1 MAGPLQGLKVVEMVG
16 LGPAPFC
23 GMLLADMG
31 AEVIRID
38 RPCPAADAAMS
49 GSDRFDITTRNR
61 PTVSL
66 DLGQPAGVETALQ
79 LIDAADIVIEGFRP
93 GVMERLGLGP
103 QVCLARN
110 RKLVYGRMTGW
121 GQYGPLAQAAGHDI
135 NYIALSGALH
145 AIGRTGEAPVVP
157 LNLIGDF
164 GGGAM
169 FLAFGVMCA
178 AFEARDS
185 GHGQVVDAAMT
196 DGVALLSAMTYGFKA
211 AGQWSNQRG
220 ENLLDGGAHFYDTY
234 ACADGKF
241 VAIGAIEPQFYAR
254 LRELCGIDDP
264 AFDAQLDSVR
274 WPLLKLRMAD
284 VFQTRTR
291 DEWCLLLEGSDACFA
306 PVLDWDEA
314 PLHPHNQARGTFVTI
329 DGVVQPAPA
338 PRFSR
343 TPAAPPAHSAP
354 EPCDAI
360 LRRWGVSDEVIDRH
374 GASRAKFF
382 EEPE

>member
-1 MAGPLQGLKVVEMVG
+1 MAGPLQGVKVVEFVG

-31 AEVIRID
+31 AEVIRIE
-38 RPCPAADAAMS
+38 RPRPGADAAIS
-49 GSDRFDITTRNR
+49 GSDRFDISARNR
-61 PTVSL
+61 PTISL
-66 DLGQPAGVETALQ
+66 DLAQPAGVAAALQ
-79 LIDAADIVIEGFRP
+79 LIDVADIVIEGYRP

-103 QVCLARN
+103 QACLARN
-110 RKLVYGRMTGW
+110 PRLVYGRMTGW
-121 GQYGPLAQAAGHDI
+121 GQHGPLAHAAGHDI
-135 NYIALSGALH
+135 NYIAISGALH
-145 AIGRTGEAPVVP
+145 AIGRSGEAPVVP
-157 LNLIGDF
+157 LNLVGDF

-178 AFEARDS
+178 AFEARQS

-196 DGVALLSAMTYGFKA
+196 DGAALLNTMMYGFKA

-264 AFDAQLDSVR
+264 AFDAQFDSLR

-291 DEWCLLLEGSDACFA
+291 DEWCVLLEGSDACFA

-314 PLHPHNQARGTFVTI
+314 PLHPHNQARETFVTV
-329 DGVVQPAPA
+329 DGVLQPAPA

-343 TPAAPPAHSAP
+343 TPAAAPVRSAP
-354 EPCDAI
+354 EPCDDI
-360 LRRWGVSDEVIDRH
+360 LRRWGVSDDVIERH
-374 GASRAKFF
+374 AASRPNFL
-382 EEPE
+382 EEQQ